1 MKKMQRSE
9 LSLTIKLKKEMNRS
23 ALDCHVNY
31 LQNKP
36 QKAIFVPPPPSPE
49 KRYFKFWIVK
59 SLCLE
64 NNKYILRAVIKIGA
78 EKMYISS
85 IIVYKNPDGLLCLH
99 ENSNSIF
106 PIESNV
112 DK

>member
-1 MKKMQRSE
+1 
-9 LSLTIKLKKEMNRS
+9 MNRS

-31 LQNKP
+31 SQNKP
-36 QKAIFVPPPPSPE
+36 QKAIFVPPR

-99 ENSNSIF
+99 ENSNSTFQLRAMSTSKIQL
-106 PIESNV
+106 
-112 DK
+112 K